1 MISLKVTLKN
11 MDAVARFVA
20 ECLEHNMDCK
30 SEDDN
35 PLEFHLGFINMDA
48 YDEMVEIL
56 KKYEGE
62 ADHVLINI
70 HNDEYNSLERMFEK
84 YDWLAQKKFHE
95 YDNVNDF
102 KLKKGDVTFLNSI
115 HKKMKAIVE
124 RQTEILF
131 EDDSISGHEH
141 FHMNGV
147 CLKRMNEITK
157 ILEITKNHELV
168 ESLI

>member
-11 MDAVARFVA
+11 MDDVARFVA

-35 PLEFHLGFINMDA
+35 PLVFHLGFINMDA

-62 ADHVLINI
+62 ADHVFINI

-102 KLKKGDVTFLNSI
+102 KLKTNTKMLSSKFKDDVLG
-115 HKKMKAIVE
+115 
-124 RQTEILF
+124 
-131 EDDSISGHEH
+131 ISGIK
-141 FHMNGV
+141 NKR
-147 CLKRMNEITK
+147 LKSGIYFCGLKEKTETEEDID
-157 ILEITKNHELV
+157 E
-168 ESLI
+168 